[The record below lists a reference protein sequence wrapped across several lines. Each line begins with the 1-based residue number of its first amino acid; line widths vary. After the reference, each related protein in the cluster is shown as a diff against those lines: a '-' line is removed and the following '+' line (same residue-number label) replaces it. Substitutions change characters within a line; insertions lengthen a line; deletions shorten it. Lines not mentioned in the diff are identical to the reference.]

1 MILPARPNP
10 YPDELLT
17 SWLIRLAHANG
28 LKVQTFYHLL
38 FPDYEIWNRDIDRHA
53 PDWLI
58 HALAEKTGCP
68 IAQIHETTLDG
79 LKGKLFE
86 YNRISSQLAWIS
98 SLKANHRKRDNNA
111 ITYCHKCLAENQESY
126 FRKSWRVAL
135 HTFCPKHLTMLH
147 DCCPECGAYIAFHRQ
162 ELGRPNLH
170 HFTALKYCW
179 HCQYDLIQSPS
190 ESVVFTNDKIG
201 QQWQTWLN
209 QIADPHYH
217 FRQPEIDWLKILH
230 HFVVIATSQR
240 LTPNLYAYLC
250 DQIQQQPLNLDRSKR
265 LIWESRSLAERHST
279 IHACLWLLQDYPN
292 NLIQA
297 WRDKAVRYN
306 HLLKDFR
313 DCPDS
318 FQEMVSQM
326 NRNVHK
332 ELYMSSNSQ

>member
-1 MILPARPNP
+1 M
-10 YPDELLT
+10 
-17 SWLIRLAHANG
+17 
-28 LKVQTFYHLL
+28 K
-38 FPDYEIWNRDIDRHA
+38 
-53 PDWLI
+53 
-58 HALAEKTGCP
+58 
-68 IAQIHETTLDG
+68 
-79 LKGKLFE
+79 
-86 YNRISSQLAWIS
+86 
-98 SLKANHRKRDNNA
+98 
-111 ITYCHKCLAENQESY
+111 
-126 FRKSWRVAL
+126 
-135 HTFCPKHLTMLH
+135 
-147 DCCPECGAYIAFHRQ
+147 
-162 ELGRPNLH
+162 LGRPNLH

-179 HCQYDLIQSPS
+179 HCQYDLSQSPS
-190 ESVVFTNDKIG
+190 ESVVFTNDKMG

-240 LTPNLYAYLC
+240 LALNLYAYLC
-250 DQIQQQPLNLDRSKR
+250 NQIQQQPLNLDRSKR

-297 WRDKAVRYN
+297 WQDKAVRYN

-318 FQEMVSQM
+318 FREIVSQM

>member
-1 MILPARPNP
+1 MILPTHPKP
-10 YPDELLT
+10 YPDELFT

-68 IAQIHETTLDG
+68 IAQIHETTLDS

-86 YNRISSQLAWIS
+86 YNRIFSQLAWIS

-111 ITYCHKCLAENQESY
+111 IAYCPKCFAEDQESY

-179 HCQYDLIQSPS
+179 HCQ
-190 ESVVFTNDKIG
+190 
-201 QQWQTWLN
+201 
-209 QIADPHYH
+209 
-217 FRQPEIDWLKILH
+217 
-230 HFVVIATSQR
+230 
-240 LTPNLYAYLC
+240 
-250 DQIQQQPLNLDRSKR
+250 
-265 LIWESRSLAERHST
+265 
-279 IHACLWLLQDYPN
+279 
-292 NLIQA
+292 
-297 WRDKAVRYN
+297 
-306 HLLKDFR
+306 
-313 DCPDS
+313 
-318 FQEMVSQM
+318 
-326 NRNVHK
+326 
-332 ELYMSSNSQ
+332 